1 MSKIGLFFGTFD
13 PIHIGH
19 LQLANYFAE
28 ETDLDSVWLVITPQ
42 NPFKK
47 DLKILANS
55 ERMQIISRA
64 IKNCP
69 KLKVSSVE
77 FKLPKPNYTF
87 NTLIELKKKYLEH
100 TFVIVLGADNMIHFD
115 KWKASDKILEN
126 FELYIYPRKIIKAI
140 PNLFLKHPKIKWA
153 DAPIIEISS
162 SQIRKGIREAKDMS
176 IFIPKESWEYIE
188 QKKFYR

>member
-47 DLKILANS
+47 DLKILSNS

-77 FKLPKPNYTF
+77 FKLPKPNYTY
-87 NTLIELKKKYLEH
+87 NTLLQLK
-100 TFVIVLGADNMIHFD
+100 
-115 KWKASDKILEN
+115 
-126 FELYIYPRKIIKAI
+126 
-140 PNLFLKHPKIKWA
+140 
-153 DAPIIEISS
+153 
-162 SQIRKGIREAKDMS
+162 
-176 IFIPKESWEYIE
+176 
-188 QKKFYR
+188 